1 MTAIDRCEGETDVAK
16 LPGEGRDEA
25 AEARNR
31 GNDEERRPQARLPWI
46 GALGDPRLGPMLVF
60 NERGNLVPLFTA
72 VDLVRGCRS
81 FWQRTQG

>member
-1 MTAIDRCEGETDVAK
+1 MTAIDGCELKARAAK
-16 LPGEGRDEA
+16 HADERRLDA
-25 AEARNR
+25 AGGPNCED
-31 GNDEERRPQARLPWI
+31 GEERRLEARLPWI

-60 NERGNLVPLFTA
+60 NERGNLVPLCTA